1 MRFFMQVKQEI
12 IPLDLIPHND
22 ELDLLIELE
31 RERMTRD
38 LHDELGQILS
48 AIQLNS
54 EAIKFVVGD
63 KNEDALRL
71 ISAIQT
77 KIKDAH
83 NAVSE
88 VINEKRPATTE
99 TDIAFK
105 IKKEFLTR
113 LNESPMRVVFG
124 EMDESITIS
133 HVKWRQLHHII
144 QELITNIVRHARAT
158 EVRVTF
164 YQKNLRLRL
173 VVEDNGIGLPA
184 NINLSAMTSNGIV
197 GIQHRVA
204 MLNGMVEFSKLDA
217 TSDMQG
223 LRVSLSIP
231 Y

>member
-1 MRFFMQVKQEI
+1 MQVNQEI
-12 IPLDLIPHND
+12 IPLDLIPNND

-113 LNESPMRVVFG
+113 LNESPIRVVFG

-197 GIQHRVA
+197 GVQHRVA

-217 TSDMQG
+217 TSDMPG

>member
-204 MLNGMVEFSKLDA
+204 ILHGMVEFSKLDA

>member
-1 MRFFMQVKQEI
+1 MQVKQEI

>member
-1 MRFFMQVKQEI
+1 MQVNQEI
-12 IPLDLIPHND
+12 IPLDLIPNND

-197 GIQHRVA
+197 GVQHRVA

-217 TSDMQG
+217 TSDMPG

>member
-1 MRFFMQVKQEI
+1 MQVKQEI

-124 EMDESITIS
+124 EMDESVTIS

-184 NINLSAMTSNGIV
+184 NTNLSAMTSNGIV
-197 GIQHRVA
+197 GLQHRVA

-217 TSDMQG
+217 TSDMPG
-223 LRVSLSIP
+223 LKVSLSIP

>member
-1 MRFFMQVKQEI
+1 MQVNQDI
-12 IPLDLIPHND
+12 VPLDLLPHNED
-22 ELDLLIELE
+22 LDLLIELE

-54 EAIKFVVGD
+54 EAIKFVVGESND
-63 KNEDALRL
+63 DALRL
-71 ISAIQT
+71 VTAIQS

-88 VINEKRPATTE
+88 VLKEKRPTNIE

-105 IKKEFLTR
+105 IKKEFISR
-113 LNESPMRVVFG
+113 FKESRVRIVFG
-124 EMDESITIS
+124 EMDEAITLS
-133 HVKWRQLHHII
+133 QVKWKQLYHII

-184 NINLSAMTSNGIV
+184 KVNLSEITSNGIS
-197 GIQHRVA
+197 GIKHRVA
-204 MLNGMVEFSKLDA
+204 MLNGIVEFSKLDA
-217 TSDMQG
+217 SSDVPG
-223 LRVSLSIP
+223 LRVSLSMP

>member
-1 MRFFMQVKQEI
+1 MQVKQEI

-197 GIQHRVA
+197 GVQHRVA

-217 TSDMQG
+217 TSDMPG

>member
-1 MRFFMQVKQEI
+1 MRFFMQVNQEI

-197 GIQHRVA
+197 GVQHRVA

-217 TSDMQG
+217 STDMPG